1 MKIIF
6 MTTVLSVL
14 LLSSCSFFKKSEPVK
29 NTKVRVS
36 PVGRVDK
43 VNQKAGYVFIR
54 KYGSWKLDDSE
65 ILETRG
71 GGNGVGRSAN
81 LLATGEKIGER
92 VAADIRSG
100 DVKVGDAVFIRK
112 ISAAEELKVTLDSL

>member
-1 MKIIF
+1 MFATDRSFWVNTTMKIIF

-65 ILETRG
+65 ILERQA
-71 GGNGVGRSAN
+71 SM
-81 LLATGEKIGER
+81 
-92 VAADIRSG
+92 
-100 DVKVGDAVFIRK
+100 
-112 ISAAEELKVTLDSL
+112 